1 MGNEGTIALISGIGV
16 ILSAI
21 VSLIISEFKNRIELN
36 KIHSKFNSQLY
47 SRRLKAYLEIAE
59 LVSGFL
65 KVVRRKGIS
74 YKQLNKFY
82 KKFSALDSKSSL
94 LFSYTNISSGELMD
108 EIKKI
113 LSCHKK
119 ADGIICDDIIISLK
133 KKLVNVE
140 LSMKYE
146 LDVFEY
152 KKPGAIIKEYKLPY
166 SYQEALAKLKR
177 KHRKS
182 IRR

>member
-1 MGNEGTIALISGIGV
+1 MHEGIVALISGSGV
-16 ILSAI
+16 IISTI
-21 VSLIISEFKNRIELN
+21 VSFIIGEVKSKTELN
-36 KIHSKFNSQLY
+36 KIHSKFNRKLY
-47 SRRLKAYLEIAE
+47 SKRLKAYLKIAE

-74 YKQLNKFY
+74 CKQLNNFY
-82 KKFSALDSKSSL
+82 KEYSDLDSKSSL
-94 LFSYTNISSGELMD
+94 LFSYTNIYSGKLMD

-119 ADGIICDDIIISLK
+119 AGIICDDSKVNLK
-133 KKLVNVE
+133 KKLVDVE

-152 KKPGAIIKEYKLPY
+152 KKPGAIIKNSKKPE
-166 SYQEALAKLKR
+166 SYQEAETMLNEKQHKR
-177 KHRKS
+177 KW
-182 IRR
+182 